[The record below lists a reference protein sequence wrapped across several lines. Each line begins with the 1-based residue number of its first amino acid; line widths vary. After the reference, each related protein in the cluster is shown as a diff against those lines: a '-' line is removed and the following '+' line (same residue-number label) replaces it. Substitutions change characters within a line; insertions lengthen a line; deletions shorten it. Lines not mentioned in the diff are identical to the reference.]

1 MGAGSS
7 NVEESEKVSATIAK
21 LGDGKENIV
30 YSDILEKINRK
41 KKTQKRA
48 LVLTEKALYYFV
60 ASNLTCK
67 RRIDLT
73 EITLVTNA
81 TASDEFILHVPS
93 SYDAYFRTHKKETLI
108 KKICELYMIYNKM
121 QLPVVSVQQKNLM
134 PLVTTKD
141 ISNKNQDAGAVNVVS
156 IMKSAN
162 TQGISYDTLCL
173 GHNEKIVEMLQSHPG
188 NEIVKFSDYVI
199 KVNRKGKEQKRVVML
214 VWRLGRGTWA
224 FDTFKY
230 HFVNSQSSFLQTNVA
245 MYNLLPNF
253 SVKRRVH
260 ISLIPHVTM
269 KSSNS
274 TEFIIHVMTEY
285 DYVLK
290 YNNREQLVGCLAEIR
305 SELQPNKL
313 TVSAAT
319 DESFDQLL
327 MTQDKMNNDKLR
339 AQSLQLLSKR
349 ISSQRRLEAVMKSR
363 HREGKRPRS
372 ESQASTSHTSSLAR
386 SSESGGYP
394 IVSTKHMIPSPSPRS
409 STPVN
414 RGSGGEYRTTVSLR
428 ASPQTEKF
436 KRSTH
441 SEKLESLGK

>member
-1 MGAGSS
+1 
-7 NVEESEKVSATIAK
+7 
-21 LGDGKENIV
+21 
-30 YSDILEKINRK
+30 
-41 KKTQKRA
+41 
-48 LVLTEKALYYFV
+48 
-60 ASNLTCK
+60 
-67 RRIDLT
+67 
-73 EITLVTNA
+73 
-81 TASDEFILHVPS
+81 
-93 SYDAYFRTHKKETLI
+93 
-108 KKICELYMIYNKM
+108 MIYNKM

-214 VWRLGRGTWA
+214 
-224 FDTFKY
+224 
-230 HFVNSQSSFLQTNVA
+230 TNVA

-441 SEKLESLGK
+441 SEKLESLGHPLNHRRNSGP